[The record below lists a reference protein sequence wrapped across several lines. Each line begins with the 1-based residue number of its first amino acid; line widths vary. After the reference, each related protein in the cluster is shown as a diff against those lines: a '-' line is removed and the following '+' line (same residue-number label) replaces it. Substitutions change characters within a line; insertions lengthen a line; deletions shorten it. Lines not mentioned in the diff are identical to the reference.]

1 MMTQFDKDLAEL
13 VAWLR
18 EKNMRVR
25 IPMRGPI
32 RFERLPSEMAP
43 AVTTE
48 NWHANQGGFWGTSNQ
63 LIRCARC
70 GVGGGGYNEPR
81 KFCDVCKPSMHWICN
96 ECFDQLP
103 DE

>member
-43 AVTTE
+43 SVT
-48 NWHANQGGFWGTSNQ
+48 
-63 LIRCARC
+63 
-70 GVGGGGYNEPR
+70 
-81 KFCDVCKPSMHWICN
+81 K
-96 ECFDQLP
+96 
-103 DE
+103 